1 MEKSVKNKEREI
13 MQNAEEHEVM
23 QSTDNCVE
31 KTYNQGTFHELVE
44 CEFDLPEMDISEYS
58 ILNLAFVGDNVFDLV
73 VRTIV
78 LTTGKRR
85 VNDIHRLKSSLVKA
99 ETQAWI
105 ADYLLKENLFTEE
118 EADYFRRGK
127 NAKTQNHAKNAAIS
141 EYHRA
146 TGLETVMGYLYLTNR
161 ENRIAE
167 LCKLGIDAYLK
178 FLDIK
183 LC

>member
-1 MEKSVKNKEREI
+1 MEESIDKKKIV
-13 MQNAEEHEVM
+13 QNE
-23 QSTDNCVE
+23 DNCM
-31 KTYNQGTFHELVE
+31 KKMHDYMTFHELVE
-44 CEFDLPEMDISEYS
+44 SEFELPEMDISEYS

-73 VRTIV
+73 ARTIV

-85 VNDIHRLKSSLVKA
+85 LNDIHKFKSSLVKA

-146 TGLETVMGYLYLTNR
+146 TGLETVMGYLYLTNQ
-161 ENRIAE
+161 EKRIIE
-167 LCKLGIDAYLK
+167 LCKLGLDAYSEYSNAEL
-178 FLDIK
+178 F
-183 LC
+183 

>member
-1 MEKSVKNKEREI
+1 MEESVKNKEREI

-127 NAKTQNHAKNAAIS
+127 NAKTQNHAIS

-146 TGLETVMGYLYLTNR
+146 TGLETVMGYLYLTNQ
-161 ENRIAE
+161 ENRLVE
-167 LCKLGIDAYLK
+167 LCKLGFGAYMKYSNIEL
-178 FLDIK
+178 
-183 LC
+183 